1 MLDYVGSVRQ
11 WPESSNIRGLGFL
24 DQFRHG
30 FEVTQQMLRQRAENG
45 LMVRGQRRLPLCVP
59 KTLPVLMT

>member
-24 DQFRHG
+24 DQLRHG

-45 LMVRGQRRLPLCVP
+45 LMVRGQRDCRCVYQKLYP
-59 KTLPVLMT
+59 C